1 MQYEPRK
8 ADIVIPVQE
17 SEQAI
22 PVKEC
27 MNTHYNIQEI
37 AVKESAHAIPVKESA
52 PAVPLKESVKL
63 QYKSSKVSNRNNSQ
77 GKCT

>member
-1 MQYEPRK
+1 MHMQYEPRK

-52 PAVPLKESVKL
+52 YAMPVKESAPAVPVKESVTS
-63 QYKSSKVSNRNNSQ
+63 QY
-77 GKCT
+77 